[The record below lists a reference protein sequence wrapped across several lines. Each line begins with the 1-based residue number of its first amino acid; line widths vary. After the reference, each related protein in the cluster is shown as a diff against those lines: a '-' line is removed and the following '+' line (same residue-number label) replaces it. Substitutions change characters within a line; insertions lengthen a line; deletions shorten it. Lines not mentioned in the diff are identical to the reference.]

1 MSQEDVIASNLES
14 EVPVAEET
22 GMESEVHEHS
32 GSVESADVNMEEE
45 HNEED
50 DEPQYTLESPRR
62 SHRVVPVKKEVEI
75 DYSAPKRGAKRGSAS
90 SRKSSTSPSKKA
102 KKQPEPVA
110 EVIPPTAAINWVAC
124 GIPSCG
130 KWRIVTPD
138 QFLHYSSPKAKVT
151 CSLIGTSCD
160 TEDDEARFPTL
171 EAQTVHL
178 TEMINAI
185 PVKEEKKVV
194 LSQVAVGMVVAESE
208 ASHNEQPETVTAP
221 EAQISQETPVDEPT
235 FEEPTIEEPTPEE
248 STPEEPTPEEPTP
261 EESTPEEPILAEESP
276 VEEPLPS
283 LESAPQEEEDD
294 ATLDETPAPAFNFSA
309 FNIPQAS
316 SFTSPFAPQP
326 PTME

>member
-14 EVPVAEET
+14 EVPVAEES

-45 HNEED
+45 H

-75 DYSAPKRGAKRGSAS
+75 DYSAPKRGAKRGSSAS

-138 QFLHYSSPKAKVT
+138 QFVHYSSPKAKVT
-151 CSLIGTSCD
+151 CSLIGTSCE

-178 TEMINAI
+178 TEMFNAI

-221 EAQISQETPVDEPT
+221 EAHISQETPVEEPT
-235 FEEPTIEEPTPEE
+235 IEEPRIEEPTIEEPTIEEPTPEE
-248 STPEEPTPEEPTP
+248 
-261 EESTPEEPILAEESP
+261 PIVADESP
-276 VEEPLPS
+276 VEEPIPS

-294 ATLDETPAPAFNFSA
+294 ATLDETPAPAFNFSS